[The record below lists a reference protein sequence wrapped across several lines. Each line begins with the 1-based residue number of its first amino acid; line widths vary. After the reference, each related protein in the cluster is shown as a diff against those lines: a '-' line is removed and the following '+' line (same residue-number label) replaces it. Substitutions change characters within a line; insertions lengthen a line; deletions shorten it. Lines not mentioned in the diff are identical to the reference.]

1 MVSFLAQKEQFPKYP
16 VEIQVR
22 LEKLHCSKTPWRAF
36 VSDSSG
42 VDTIVL
48 FGTPHSPLIE
58 GKSYSFMV
66 TLGKEYYGKRDFI
79 TSLDNY
85 PYEEVPDVKIPDT
98 PLSVTDAVQSPGYLF
113 CVKAAVKK
121 KGLKTISKPE
131 KTLYL
136 WSFDLSDGT
145 TTCPANIWGDTTDPL
160 PEVSDGTYYVY
171 CPKYVPS
178 KDPKYPIGSFDV
190 KNARWVRLEGDFV
203 PQSLPSSS
211 SAQCACGDGDCSGE
225 CTCTPPPSAPEVP
238 VCTPAPAPAP
248 ASSQQILSNQPRRVI
263 EAIGGSPHLPAD
275 AAGIMHSLGEAR
287 LMVSCLEKIFES
299 AAEYE
304 KMHGAG
310 SFYKTSGSVDTLAVL
325 RDGSVSI
332 PVINASSV
340 NFVLD
345 VFRTL
350 LETAPLRRD

>member
-1 MVSFLAQKEQFPKYP
+1 MTSFLAEKEQFPKYP
-16 VEIQVR
+16 VEVQVR
-22 LEKLHCSKTPWRAF
+22 LEKLHCAKTPWRAF
-36 VSDSSG
+36 VSDPSG

-48 FGTPHSPLIE
+48 FGTPHSPLVE

-79 TSLDNY
+79 TNLDNY
-85 PYEEVPDVKIPDT
+85 PYEEVPDVQIPGT
-98 PLSVTDAVQSPGYLF
+98 PLSVTEAVQNPGYLF

-136 WSFDLSDGT
+136 WSFELSDGT
-145 TTCPANIWGDTTDPL
+145 TKCPANIWGDTTDPL

-178 KDPKYPIGSFDV
+178 KDPNYPIGSFDV
-190 KNARWVRLEGDFV
+190 RNARWVRLEGDFV
-203 PQSLPSSS
+203 QQSLPSSS
-211 SAQCACGDGDCSGE
+211 SAQCECGGDGDCSGE
-225 CTCTPPPSAPEVP
+225 CTCTPPPHSAPEVP
-238 VCTPAPAPAP
+238 P
-248 ASSQQILSNQPRRVI
+248 SSQQILSNQPRRVI

-275 AAGIMHSLGEAR
+275 AAGIARSLGEVR

-299 AAEYE
+299 AVEYE
-304 KMHGAG
+304 KMHGEG
-310 SFYKTSGSVDTLAVL
+310 SFYKTSGSLDTLAVL

-332 PVINASSV
+332 PVIDAGSV
-340 NFVLD
+340 NFGIDVLG
-345 VFRTL
+345 VVRA
-350 LETAPLRRD
+350 TAPLRRE